1 MSANVSTIKINRP
14 PVRVKS
20 IALPTEHGSWGL
32 VFEPLVAATA
42 VAASIGSVWVILMVT
57 GAFLA
62 RQPLKVLLNDWL
74 MKRRLPQTE
83 IAFKFTLFYGAIS
96 AVGLIGSLYF
106 IKVDAFLPFAA
117 MIPFAAYQIYCDAQ
131 RKSRDLLPELTG
143 ALAISSSAAVIALA
157 AGWTMPNALALWAIF
172 SARLIPSILYVR
184 ARLRLE
190 KGKDFSP
197 ASVVLSNTATFVA
210 VAALAYNALIPA
222 LPVGIFAVLTLRAV
236 IGISPYRRKIKAMRI
251 GVWEVIYGALT
262 VLAIILGYL
271 LHI

>member
-1 MSANVSTIKINRP
+1 MSANVSTINIKRP
-14 PVRVKS
+14 PVRVKA

-42 VAASIGSVWVILMVT
+42 VAASIGSVWIILMVT

-74 MKRRLPQTE
+74 SKRRLPQTE
-83 IAFKFTLFYGAIS
+83 VAFKFTLFYGAIA
-96 AVGLIGSLYF
+96 AVGLAGSLYL
-106 IKVDAFLPFAA
+106 IESRAFLPFAA

-143 ALAISSSAAVIALA
+143 ALAISSSAAVVALA
-157 AGWTMPNALALWAIF
+157 AGWSMANALALWTIF
-172 SARLIPSILYVR
+172 AARLIPSILYVR

-190 KGKDFSP
+190 KGKEFSMS
-197 ASVVLSNTATFVA
+197 AVVVSNVAAFVA

-222 LPVGIFAVLTLRAV
+222 LPVGIFAVLTFRAV

-251 GVWEVIYGALT
+251 GVWEVIYGVLT
-262 VLAIILGYL
+262 VLAIILGYSL
-271 LHI
+271 NI

>member
-1 MSANVSTIKINRP
+1 
-14 PVRVKS
+14 
-20 IALPTEHGSWGL
+20 
-32 VFEPLVAATA
+32 
-42 VAASIGSVWVILMVT
+42 VILMVA

-62 RQPLKVLLNDWL
+62 RQPLKVLLGDWL

-83 IAFKFTLFYGAIS
+83 IALKFTLIYGAVS
-96 AVGLIGSLYF
+96 AVGLAGSFYF
-106 IKVDAFLPFAA
+106 IKAGAFLPFAA
-117 MIPFAAYQIYCDAQ
+117 MIPFAAYQIYCDAR

-143 ALAISSSAAVIALA
+143 ALAISSSSAVIALA
-157 AGWTMPNALALWAIF
+157 AGWTMPGALALWAIF
-172 SARLIPSILYVR
+172 AARLIPSILYVR

-190 KGKDFSP
+190 KGKEFSR
-197 ASVVLSNTATFVA
+197 ASVVFSNAAAFALVF
-210 VAALAYNALIPA
+210 ALAYNALIPA
-222 LPVGIFAVLTLRAV
+222 LPVGIFAVLTFRAI